1 MNTCILISG
10 PISERSTLLHSCFGG
25 SEISACFCTM
35 YSHSLD
41 LVFDLVKA
49 LFELG
54 LAMVC
59 IWFDE
64 NSLKENL
71 CEILKGL
78 IEDFHRYFQARFTCG
93 SIVLFSSQFWPSK

>member
-1 MNTCILISG
+1 
-10 PISERSTLLHSCFGG
+10 
-25 SEISACFCTM
+25 M

-59 IWFDE
+59 IWFVE

-78 IEDFHRYFQARFTCG
+78 IEDFQ
-93 SIVLFSSQFWPSK
+93 IFSSQIHLRKHRAVSN